1 MGQEIPEKEGETL
14 LHYRLRARLGE
25 GGMGVV
31 YLAEDTRLGRT
42 VALKVLREEYAAD
55 DEWNR
60 RFQREARAV
69 SAVNH
74 PGVATLF
81 DIYQDGARL
90 FYTME
95 YVEGKN
101 LRQVLEGGPLPVQHL
116 LYGSQQ
122 VAEALAE
129 AHRKGIVHRD
139 LKPENVVESD
149 SGYYKILDFGLARF
163 LPETIARLGEDGS
176 QLETITRDTTQA
188 GKLVGTVSYMSPEQA
203 QGKPVDA
210 RSDIFAFGSLVYEL
224 ATGEAPFRRYNAIA
238 TFHAIVHE
246 EPKPLRQV
254 RPEIPEALEWIVNRC
269 LAKDPRRRYQT
280 ASDLA
285 EDLRALCEG
294 RESGVRRIYRV
305 RPETTLRRAGWR
317 PWAIGAG
324 LAAATMIALAA
335 VMNLTAP
342 PTVVLQ
348 PEQAGRPAPVLPA
361 SSGESQNTIVVS
373 AFANN
378 TGDPAN
384 DWLSQGVPEM
394 LTTELAGGGDLKV
407 ISTQRLTDLV
417 AMAERDAPAGI
428 DAATTTEV
436 ARWAG
441 AGIVIGGSIYKSGD
455 SYRIDAQAS
464 DTRTGR
470 VLAAAKAEG
479 TDIFQ
484 MVDLLTADLRSGLN
498 IGGEEEI
505 PIEVVTT
512 SSPEAFRHYTE
523 GMNLYKDLHFE
534 KAADAFLQSVE
545 ADPLFALAG
554 MRLGMS
560 LYLGG
565 RKDEG
570 LEQMRRA
577 AKRPER
583 MPERDKRLAG
593 VVAAYFGEETARAEE
608 EVARFA
614 EAFPGDLEAKFWK
627 AQAAAAA
634 GNAAE
639 AVRVLSEVV
648 RKEPDNLPAVT
659 ALSEHLIRL
668 GQADHAASILADYRE
683 RHPHAAG
690 PLTKMIQQCE
700 AAAREH
706 GPPEAESRDGGVAP
720 GR

>member
-1 MGQEIPEKEGETL
+1 LGQDIPEKEGETL
-14 LHYRLRARLGE
+14 LHYRLRSRLGE

-55 DEWNR
+55 EEWNR

-81 DIYQDGARL
+81 DIYEDGARL

-101 LRQVLEGGPLPVQHL
+101 LREVLKGGPLPVQSL

-122 VAEALAE
+122 VAEALTE

-163 LPETIARLGEDGS
+163 VPEGIARLGEDGS

-203 QGKPVDA
+203 QGKQVDA

-224 ATGEAPFRRYNAIA
+224 ATGDAPFRRNNAIA

-246 EPKPLRQV
+246 EPKPLREL
-254 RPEIPEALEWIVNRC
+254 RPELPEALEWIVNRC
-269 LAKDPRRRYQT
+269 LAKDTRRRYQS
-280 ASDLA
+280 AAELA

-305 RPETTLRRAGWR
+305 RPGTTLRRAGWR

-324 LAAATMIALAA
+324 LAAVMMIALAA
-335 VMNLTAP
+335 VMQWTQP

-348 PEQAGRPAPVLPA
+348 PEQAGRPVPVLPA
-361 SSGESQNTIVVS
+361 SSGESQGTIVVS
-373 AFANN
+373 TFANN
-378 TGDPAN
+378 TGDTAN

-394 LTTELAGGGDLKV
+394 LTTELAGSGDLKV
-407 ISTQRLTDLV
+407 VSTQRLNDLL

-441 AGIVIGGSIYKSGD
+441 AGIVIGGSIYKAGD

-464 DTRTGR
+464 DTRTGQ
-470 VLAAAKAEG
+470 VLTAAKVEG
-479 TDIFQ
+479 RDIFQ
-484 MVDLLTADLRSGLN
+484 MVDHLTADLRKGLN
-498 IGGEEEI
+498 IAEEEGP
-505 PIEVVTT
+505 PIGVVTT
-512 SSPEAFRHYTE
+512 SSPEAYRHYTE
-523 GMNLYKDLHFE
+523 GMNLYKDLHFDE
-534 KAADAFLQSVE
+534 AAQAFLQSVE
-545 ADPLFALAG
+545 ADPLFSLAG

-560 LYLGG
+560 LYLDG
-565 RKDEG
+565 KKNEG

-577 AKRPER
+577 AKQPER

-593 VVAAYFGEETARAEE
+593 VVTAYFGEETERATQEI
-608 EVARFA
+608 ARFDEVYPEDQ
-614 EAFPGDLEAKFWK
+614 EAHFWK
-627 AQAAAAA
+627 AQAAADA
-634 GNAAE
+634 GKSVE

-648 RKEPDNLPAVT
+648 RKEPDNLPAVQ
-659 ALSEHLIRL
+659 ALSEHLIQL
-668 GQADHAASILADYRE
+668 GNPAHAATILTDYRQ

-690 PLTKMIQQCE
+690 PLTKKIKECE
-700 AAAREH
+700 AAAREQ
-706 GPPEAESRDGGVAP
+706 EQTAAESEDGAP